1 MSASTTPPTDAASS
15 PPAVRTA
22 IRHGLTNDD
31 RTRGSARPVTSP
43 SRTSSLSAP
52 VATAPPHAPG
62 RVRRARLHLRRID
75 PWSVMKIAFLLSLA
89 LFVVGVV
96 AVFVL
101 WTVLDAMG
109 VFTAIGGTI
118 EDVTGAGSTIDFDIV
133 EFLALRRVL
142 GFTLM
147 VSAVNVVLLTA
158 LATLYAFLYNLA
170 AGVVGGFEVTLS
182 ELE

>member
-1 MSASTTPPTDAASS
+1 
-15 PPAVRTA
+15 
-22 IRHGLTNDD
+22 
-31 RTRGSARPVTSP
+31 
-43 SRTSSLSAP
+43 
-52 VATAPPHAPG
+52 
-62 RVRRARLHLRRID
+62 
-75 PWSVMKIAFLLSLA
+75 MKIAFLLSLA

>member
-1 MSASTTPPTDAASS
+1 
-15 PPAVRTA
+15 
-22 IRHGLTNDD
+22 
-31 RTRGSARPVTSP
+31 
-43 SRTSSLSAP
+43 
-52 VATAPPHAPG
+52 
-62 RVRRARLHLRRID
+62 
-75 PWSVMKIAFLLSLA
+75 MKIAFLLSLA
-89 LFVVGVV
+89 LFVVGIV

-101 WTVLDAMG
+101 WTVLDGMG
-109 VFTAIGGTI
+109 VFTAIGGTV

-147 VSAVNVVLLTA
+147 VGAVNVVLLTA